1 MDLLNQ
7 IREHLPQLT
16 PGERRAAEYILEYPF
31 DAVRFPS
38 STIAGSAGTSRSNVV
53 RFCQK
58 LGFSGYAEF
67 TYALG
72 RILKDR
78 KHLSPTQKQP
88 SSAETVLQKYLN
100 EFAKLETL
108 YHSTQ
113 LREIA
118 KIITSARRVLILG
131 RDHSFFSA
139 QQLSFQLNR
148 AGIGSMATQMDTVMG
163 SYGDILDHQDA
174 VIVFSVQALKQSYEH
189 ILKSFREKNV
199 RIVLITTAQKPPV
212 ASYADQVVLL
222 PSAAR
227 SYSRDM
233 LDEAPTF
240 YLFIELLMEAIH
252 ALPALPSVPSEVQ
265 EK

>member
-7 IREHLPQLT
+7 IRELLPQLT
-16 PGERRAAEYILEYPF
+16 PGERKAAAYILEYPF

-78 KHLSPTQKQP
+78 KHLSPAQEQSP
-88 SSAETVLQKYLN
+88 SAETVLQKYLS
-100 EFAKLETL
+100 EFAKLEAL

-118 KIITSARRVLILG
+118 EAITSARRVLVLG

-139 QQLSFQLNR
+139 QQLSFQLIR
-148 AGIGSMATQMDTVMG
+148 AGIDAITSNMLSVMDA
-163 SYGDILDHQDA
+163 YYDILNDRDV

-189 ILKSFREKNV
+189 ILKAFREKNV
-199 RIVLITTAQKPPV
+199 RIILITTAQKPPV

-252 ALPALPSVPSEVQ
+252 TLPTPRQDTSGHRE
-265 EK
+265 E